1 MLTELVRPGDRI
13 EIKAVAH
20 AIMGNASGKKAYTS
34 KVYDILDDEQL
45 EILMPMDGTKLLLLP
60 VGGEY
65 EFCFYTKRGLYQ
77 CFIRIIDRYKSNNS
91 YILLCELTSALGKYQ
106 RREYYRYAC
115 VLPLKTREL
124 MDEELKA
131 IEENK
136 FRMQVGLKM
145 EKSQIVD
152 ISGGGLRFTSPV
164 AYEPG
169 TQIAVCFGLNVHGKE
184 TPYDLV
190 GNVLSSKQ
198 NEMQRG
204 IYEHRLQ
211 FTVINN
217 KQREEIIRFIFEEE
231 RKSRNRM
238 AE

>member
-1 MLTELVRPGDRI
+1 MLTELVRPGERI

-20 AIMGNASGKKAYTS
+20 AIMGNASGKQAYTS
-34 KVYDILDDEQL
+34 KVYDVLDDEQL
-45 EILMPMDGTKLLLLP
+45 EILMPMEGTKLLLLP

-77 CFIRIIDRYKSNNS
+77 CFVRVIDRYKSNNS

-136 FRMQVGLKM
+136 FRMQMGLKM
-145 EKSQIVD
+145 EKCQIVD
-152 ISGGGLRFTSPV
+152 ISGGGIRFTAPV
-164 AYEPG
+164 AYESG
-169 TQIAVCFGLNVHGKE
+169 QQIAVCFGLNVHGKE
-184 TPYDLV
+184 KIYELV
-190 GNVLSSKQ
+190 GNVLSSKE

-204 IYEHRLQ
+204 VFEHRLQ

-217 KQREEIIRFIFEEE
+217 KQREEIIRYIFEQE
-231 RKSRNRM
+231 RKSRSRL